1 MQSQKEANHLLDIR
15 PLSFDQAQFEFPNGQ
30 NRMWKKDID
39 NYGANPLLIF
49 FTIPPPRAILRSL
62 LVFAS
67 NLPHC
72 MSR

>member
-1 MQSQKEANHLLDIR
+1 MQSQKEAYHLLEIR
-15 PLSFDQAQFEFPNGQ
+15 PLSFDQAQIEFPNGQ

-39 NYGANPLLIF
+39 NYGANPLPF

>member
-1 MQSQKEANHLLDIR
+1 MQSQKEAYPLLDIR
-15 PLSFDQAQFEFPNGQ
+15 PLSSDQAQFEFPNGQ
-30 NRMWKKDID
+30 NRMWKKDKD
-39 NYGANPLLIF
+39 NYRAMPLLF
-49 FTIPPPRAILRSL
+49 FTIPPPRAILRSF